1 VVITVSKST
10 EALNSAIYAALPI
23 SIATRGI
30 GAISAAL
37 LLAIG
42 LHRFADTAE
51 KEEECF
57 GPYVGT
63 ETSSNIGGP
72 LRLLGWV
79 AVAVIAVA
87 PLVGYVAFSAFVVDQ
102 LIWSASILVLLWL
115 LIVSADVLIGGSLCE
130 DTRIATTLQA
140 NTGLRKRSL
149 NQIAVL
155 GHGLFPRPADRRRR
169 APRARTL
176 GARLDGY
183 LLVDSHGLLRVQG
196 RRRDDLALRDRLR
209 RRHPGARRLHHPR
222 RAALA
227 GEHLSSRD

>member
-1 VVITVSKST
+1 
-10 EALNSAIYAALPI
+10 
-23 SIATRGI
+23 
-30 GAISAAL
+30 
-37 LLAIG
+37 
-42 LHRFADTAE
+42 
-51 KEEECF
+51 EEECF

-149 NQIAVL
+149 NQIA
-155 GHGLFPRPADRRRR
+155 
-169 APRARTL
+169 
-176 GARLDGY
+176 
-183 LLVDSHGLLRVQG
+183 
-196 RRRDDLALRDRLR
+196 
-209 RRHPGARRLHHPR
+209 
-222 RAALA
+222 
-227 GEHLSSRD
+227 